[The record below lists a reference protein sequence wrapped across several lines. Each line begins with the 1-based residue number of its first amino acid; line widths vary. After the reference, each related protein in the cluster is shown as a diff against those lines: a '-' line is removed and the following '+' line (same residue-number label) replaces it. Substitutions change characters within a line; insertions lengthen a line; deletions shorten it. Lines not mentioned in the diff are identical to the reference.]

1 MNANSTGEPEQIT
14 GIRVSRELFPLLC
27 VPPAQGRGFLT
38 EEDRAGG
45 GGVAV
50 IGDEFWRSRLGADTR
65 AIGKSISIDGHVTTI
80 IGILP
85 SGFHFPFA
93 AAEPQIWLPRVF
105 ELPGETPER
114 IYSGM
119 GYLSLIGRL
128 RTRQTVERTRAE
140 LASIVREYQSSFPG
154 SPDAAFP
161 LAVSTIE
168 EWLVANA
175 RPSLLALLAAVGFAL
190 SIACV
195 NVVSFLA

>member
-1 MNANSTGEPEQIT
+1 
-14 GIRVSRELFPLLC
+14 
-27 VPPAQGRGFLT
+27 
-38 EEDRAGG
+38 
-45 GGVAV
+45 
-50 IGDEFWRSRLGADTR
+50 
-65 AIGKSISIDGHVTTI
+65 
-80 IGILP
+80 
-85 SGFHFPFA
+85 
-93 AAEPQIWLPRVF
+93 
-105 ELPGETPER
+105 
-114 IYSGM
+114 M

-140 LASIVREYQSSFPG
+140 LASIAREYQSSFPG